1 LGVAPT
7 KPKRDVVLI
16 WLASGTKAKL
26 ADFAGGAAFDDLE
39 SAIMRAAQATPKG
52 MSPWICCEKKFV
64 MGPDDIAM
72 AFGQMR
78 EGG

>member
-1 LGVAPT
+1 VAEV

-16 WLASGTKAKL
+16 FLASGTKAKL
-26 ADFAGGAAFDDLE
+26 PDFEKGSAFDDLE

-72 AFGQMR
+72 AFSQMR
-78 EGG
+78 DG